1 MGSIIFTKMRLQDI
15 DSVLEVE
22 KKSFKTP
29 WSRFAFLCELRDN
42 QFAYYLVVKDGNKV
56 IGYGGMWIILN
67 EAHITNIAIDPDYRG
82 KKLGE
87 KLMIK
92 LMDIAKKKG
101 ADKMTLE
108 VRRSNYIAKRL
119 YKKLGFEVRGVRKG
133 YYVDTN
139 EDALIMWK
147 DSL

>member
-87 KLMIK
+87 KLMVK

-101 ADKMTLE
+101 ADRMTLE

-133 YYVDTN
+133 YYADTN